1 MNRQSNLP
9 SLIFKSVSN
18 GPKFNKFQLL
28 HELNK
33 MLPVDLKNLRR
44 EESKETL
51 RVFGNMNQQK
61 GSDLEA
67 LGLDD

>member
-1 MNRQSNLP
+1 
-9 SLIFKSVSN
+9 
-18 GPKFNKFQLL
+18 
-28 HELNK
+28 

-51 RVFGNMNQQK
+51 RVFGMNQQK

>member
-1 MNRQSNLP
+1 M
-9 SLIFKSVSN
+9 
-18 GPKFNKFQLL
+18 
-28 HELNK
+28 
-33 MLPVDLKNLRR
+33 KNLRR

-67 LGLDD
+67 LSLDD